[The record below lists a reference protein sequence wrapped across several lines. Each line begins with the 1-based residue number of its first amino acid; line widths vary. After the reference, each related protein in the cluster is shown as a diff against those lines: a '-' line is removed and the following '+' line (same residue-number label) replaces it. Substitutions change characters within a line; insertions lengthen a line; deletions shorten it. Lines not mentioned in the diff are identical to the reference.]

1 MLNRAL
7 ISVCLGL
14 SLVSCAGAPATSGT
28 AKSPLAADASVRQAS
43 GCPKATSATRS
54 AAAVNCTGPE
64 NVYTKS
70 DIDRTGEATVGG
82 ALQNLSTTLTVHGNQ

>member
-14 SLVSCAGAPATSGT
+14 SLAACAGTPATPDT
-28 AKSPLAADASVRQAS
+28 AKSAVAAGAAPTQAPQCPRS
-43 GCPKATSATRS
+43 GDATRPAPELNCS
-54 AAAVNCTGPE
+54 APKS
-64 NVYTKS
+64 VYTKT

-82 ALQNLSTTLTVHGNQ
+82 ALQNLSTTLTVHGNP